1 MWGKMF
7 GLKKKSEREKPPEV
21 NLLELI
27 PERCI
32 RYELRESNLVTL
44 LAPRFRRGLMKKLLQ
59 PRLKNPF
66 LKVDL
71 DEIGSEVW
79 LLCDGKRNVKEIADR
94 LKEKFQEK
102 VEPCHER
109 LGLFFKQLERA
120 GFIVFTNL
128 EEHLKTPGNGE

>member
-1 MWGKMF
+1 MF
-7 GLKKKSEREKPPEV
+7 GSKKKKTEKKVPEV

-27 PERCI
+27 PERVI
-32 RYELRESNLVTL
+32 EYEVHESNLVTL
-44 LAPRFRRGLMKKLLQ
+44 LTPRFRSGIMKKVLQ
-59 PRLKNPF
+59 PRLKKPF

-79 LLCDGKRNVKEIADR
+79 LLCDGRRNVQEIADR
-94 LKEKFQEK
+94 LKEKFREK

-120 GFIVFTNL
+120 GFIRFTNL
-128 EEHLKTPGNGE
+128 EECLSSNRTHTGE